1 MKVVNLC
8 VSLLI
13 LSFVVA
19 CQSKTNSSDQV
30 ANVAYQVDSL
40 LILQDSLIGDTI
52 ELEGFCVDV
61 CGHGGS
67 HITLMGSDTTQIVN
81 VEAGTQVGSFS
92 NDLRNNNVR
101 LKVFIDEQRVD
112 EAFLSDWEHR
122 LDESL
127 KTPQGNPEAVAM
139 LKQQIAEIR
148 VVIAERMEKEN
159 KNYYSQ
165 YRIIASEYAIQ

>member
-8 VSLLI
+8 VSLLV

-19 CQSKTNSSDQV
+19 CQPKTTTSDQIADEV
-30 ANVAYQVDSL
+30 YQVDSL
-40 LILQDSLIGDTI
+40 LVLQDSLIGDTV
-52 ELEGFCVDV
+52 EVEGFCVDI

-81 VEAGTQVGSFS
+81 VEAGPQIGSFS
-92 NDLRNNNVR
+92 NDLRNN
-101 LKVFIDEQRVD
+101 EQRVD

-148 VVIAERMEKEN
+148 AAIAERAEKEN

-165 YRIIASEYAIQ
+165 YHIVASEYAVQ